1 MASDVHVCGACSQNF
16 IVSSKY
22 VACKK
27 CEKRF
32 HNQCVSI
39 KDDVQKLL
47 GKTDNLMWCCDGCK
61 KSVLEMLQG
70 TRQEASNETIV
81 YKKEIECLKR
91 EKSLLEKLLQE
102 IEFSHELLK
111 TQLKRNAEGH
121 ISSLDTQATSTKTA
135 VHTLEY
141 STVAKKQPKKESA
154 ILLVN
159 TSDHND
165 NTNVMD
171 HIKRNINPAE
181 LNIRIDGTRKTKN
194 GVAVYCDNASDVN
207 KLENAL
213 KTKLGSTYQIHQP
226 KKFNPRMIISNVTL
240 GDELNNDE
248 AITSDI
254 IGLNDLKEIESS
266 QIKIITKLKT
276 RNNDHHIVIEVP
288 PDVRN
293 QFVRTGHVYLSW
305 GRYVVAD
312 HLNVI
317 QCRRCFSFGHY
328 EKDCRSTSPVCGK
341 CAGNHQNV
349 TCRSFFLFLI
359 RKHPIFCDL
368 IVSQILINY
377 FVLSVNCFFSLN
389 TT

>member
-1 MASDVHVCGACSQNF
+1 
-16 IVSSKY
+16 
-22 VACKK
+22 
-27 CEKRF
+27 
-32 HNQCVSI
+32 
-39 KDDVQKLL
+39 
-47 GKTDNLMWCCDGCK
+47 
-61 KSVLEMLQG
+61 
-70 TRQEASNETIV
+70 
-81 YKKEIECLKR
+81 
-91 EKSLLEKLLQE
+91 
-102 IEFSHELLK
+102 
-111 TQLKRNAEGH
+111 
-121 ISSLDTQATSTKTA
+121 
-135 VHTLEY
+135 
-141 STVAKKQPKKESA
+141 
-154 ILLVN
+154 
-159 TSDHND
+159 
-165 NTNVMD
+165 MD

-341 CAGNHQNV
+341 CAVKKCFKLCALQFILNLLLYNHISIHS
-349 TCRSFFLFLI
+349 SFLYQ
-359 RKHPIFCDL
+359 RNRD
-368 IVSQILINY
+368 ILNISSI
-377 FVLSVNCFFSLN
+377 LKITEKILGGLEVNEHCC
-389 TT
+389 

>member
-1 MASDVHVCGACSQNF
+1 
-16 IVSSKY
+16 
-22 VACKK
+22 
-27 CEKRF
+27 
-32 HNQCVSI
+32 
-39 KDDVQKLL
+39 
-47 GKTDNLMWCCDGCK
+47 MWCCDGCK

-181 LNIRIDGTRKTKN
+181 LNIRIDGTRKTKS

-341 CAGNHQNV
+341 CAVFERDSPAKRYHHGRQEETRAKKSTGTRLVRRISHRLDLRSIQKTTQRRSDVWATSTTETLKGSSSGRWNADPSR
-349 TCRSFFLFLI
+349 TPPDCR
-359 RKHPIFCDL
+359 C
-368 IVSQILINY
+368 
-377 FVLSVNCFFSLN
+377 
-389 TT
+389 